1 MKKLIESIVNKD
13 YDSANRHLEEGFK
26 LILEKKMYEMKKM
39 CAAKMSEQN
48 TPEERMKRLRSGVLE
63 EDEIEEGLL
72 KVARDKLK
80 LLTPTAKANM
90 KKPVMRNISGRP
102 MQKLKIEPKKLEEDA
117 EEQIDE
123 ARVNIVKVRIRG
135 GKVQRR
141 KKVSNVPGM
150 TFRGGSLVRMSP
162 AERRKRKLGA
172 KRAALKTRTKKSQIL
187 RKRKM
192 SLMKRQRLGG

>member
-1 MKKLIESIVNKD
+1 MEKLIESIVNKD

-48 TPEERMKRLRSGVLE
+48 TPDVLE

>member
-1 MKKLIESIVNKD
+1 MEKLIESIINKD

-48 TPEERMKRLRSGVLE
+48 TSDVLE